1 MVSRSGLRVGIDIGG
16 TFTDVVLVDDR
27 TGAISVSKVL
37 TTPANPAIAVAE
49 AFSMATLM
57 GGVGATDVTRVVHG
71 TTLVTNAVV
80 ERKGARTA
88 LVTTAGFRDTLEIA
102 TENRYDMYDL
112 EIEKPRPLVPRR
124 LREEVRER
132 MYADGRVAEPL
143 DVESVRATAE
153 RLRAAGVEA
162 VAVCLLNSY
171 RSGEHERRVAELLAE
186 LLPGVPVALSS
197 EVSPEIREY
206 HRSVTTVVN
215 AYVMPLVDR
224 YVEELGRRLGESGFR
239 GEVFLMLSNGGI
251 CTAET
256 ARRFPVRLIE
266 SGPAAGAL
274 AAAYIGARAGFP
286 DLLSFDMGGTTAKAC
301 FIERA
306 RPLTSPGIEVAHVY
320 RFKQGSGFPLQVR
333 SVELIEI
340 GAGGGS
346 IARVDALGLVRVGPD
361 SASSD
366 PGPAC
371 YGLGGRHA
379 TVTDADLVLGHLDP
393 AFFLGGKMALDLD
406 GARRALDTDVARP
419 LGLSTID
426 AAYAVYRIVNEN
438 MASAARMHAIER
450 GKNPHAY
457 PLIAFG
463 GAGPVHAVGVG
474 RILGVRRL
482 IVPVGAG
489 VTSAAG
495 LLTAPF
501 AFDFVRSYRVRLDA
515 VDWPRVEALCDGME
529 AEGLDILTRA
539 GVAREAITV
548 QRLCAVR
555 YVGQGTELEVALPS
569 GPLGPAVAEP
579 LRQTFERSYR
589 EHYNTVNA
597 DVAVEVLT
605 WRVSVAGP
613 AESLEVRFESS
624 AEVRKRKGERPVY
637 FGPAVGLLATGV
649 YDRYALVPG
658 DRLAGP
664 AVIEERE
671 STTVVDPG
679 ADITVDGHGNLI
691 IDLR

>member
-1 MVSRSGLRVGIDIGG
+1 VAARAGVRVGIDIGG
-16 TFTDVVLVDDR
+16 TFTDLVLVDDR

-37 TTPANPAIAVAE
+37 TTPANPAVAVTE
-49 AFSMATLM
+49 GFSMATLT
-57 GGVGATDVTRVVHG
+57 GGVGAGDITRVVHG

-80 ERKGARTA
+80 ERKGARTG

-143 DVESVRATAE
+143 DAGSVRSVAA
-153 RLRAAGVEA
+153 RFRAAGVEA

-171 RSGEHERRVAELLAE
+171 RNGKHEREVAALLAD
-186 LLPGVPVALSS
+186 LMPGVPVAISS

-224 YVEELGRRLGESGFR
+224 YVEELGRRLRESGFR

-256 ARRFPVRLIE
+256 ARRFPARLIE

-274 AAAYIGARAGFP
+274 AAAHIGALAGVP
-286 DLLSFDMGGTTAKAC
+286 HLLSFDMGGTTAKAC
-301 FIERA
+301 FIEHGQ
-306 RPLTSPGIEVAHVY
+306 PLTSPGIEVARVY

-346 IARVDALGLVRVGPD
+346 TARVDALGMLRVGPD
-361 SASSD
+361 SAGSD

-371 YGLGGRHA
+371 YGLGGRRA

-393 AFFLGGKMALDLD
+393 AFFLGGKMALDLA
-406 GARRALDTDVARP
+406 GARRALDEDVGRP
-419 LGLSTID
+419 LGLSTLD
-426 AAYAVYRIVNEN
+426 AAHAVFRIVNEN

-450 GKNPHAY
+450 GKNPQAY

-463 GAGPVHAVGVG
+463 GAGPVHAVGVA
-474 RILGVRRL
+474 RILGVRRV
-482 IVPVGAG
+482 IVPLGAG

-501 AFDFVRSYRVRLDA
+501 AFDFVRSHRARLDA
-515 VDWPRVEALCDGME
+515 VDWRRVETLFQAMQ
-529 AEGLDILTRA
+529 AEGLAILARA
-539 GVAREAITV
+539 GVARHAITV
-548 QRLCAVR
+548 QRLGAVR
-555 YVGQGTELEVALPS
+555 YVGQGTELEIALPA
-569 GPLGPAVAEP
+569 GALGPATAAP
-579 LRQTFERSYR
+579 LREAFERMYR

-597 DVAVEVLT
+597 DVPVEVLT
-605 WRVSVAGP
+605 WRVSIAGP
-613 AESLEVRFESS
+613 TEALTIRFE
-624 AEVRKRKGERPVY
+624 AAAGAQKKGARPLY
-637 FGPAVGLLATGV
+637 FGPALGVLTTAV

-671 STTVVDPG
+671 STTVVDPD
-679 ADITVDGHGNLI
+679 ADVTVDAHGNLL